1 MATLSN
7 WNGDVDLKDA
17 VPDSIANRLQ
27 PLAPPATRSPTPAPN
42 PEPLLRWRLPA
53 SVRKHRS
60 QPWSSFRRTR
70 A

>member
-7 WNGDVDLKDA
+7 WNGDVELKDV

-27 PLAPPATRSPTPAPN
+27 PLAPPSPRPTPPAPS

-60 QPWSSFRRTR
+60 QPWSSLRRTR
-70 A
+70 S